1 MIKIMSN
8 VMDDY
13 IIEEELYDVKT
24 ILLYLIKTI
33 YLENNDKKQISNENL
48 EFYIKIGEDA
58 YEIMIDKENEL
69 PEFDKNNIEIIVILK
84 ENYDETLNNDNY
96 LNMINFLYEQT
107 NNFVSFLAISE
118 ATCAV
123 SGAYAGGYYNN
134 VKSVYNNKYNVK
146 SLYYTNKNSKIKGYM
161 SKN

>member
-13 IIEEELYDVKT
+13 IIEEELYDIKT
-24 ILLYLIKTI
+24 ILLYLVKTI
-33 YLENNDKKQISNENL
+33 YLENDDKKQISNENL
-48 EFYIKIGEDA
+48 KFYIKIGEDA

-69 PEFDKNNIEIIVILK
+69 PEYDINNIEIIVILK
-84 ENYDETLNNDNY
+84 ENYNDTLNNENY
-96 LNMINFLYEQT
+96 LNMIKFLYEQS
-107 NNFVSFLAISE
+107 NNYMSFLAISE

-123 SGAYAGGYYNN
+123 GAYGSGYYNN

-161 SKN
+161 KKK

>member
-13 IIEEELYDVKT
+13 IIEEELYDIKI

-84 ENYDETLNNDNY
+84 ENYDETLNNENY

-107 NNFVSFLAISE
+107 HNFVSFLAISE
-118 ATCAV
+118 TACA
-123 SGAYAGGYYNN
+123 GACAGGYYNN
-134 VKSVYNNKYNVK
+134 VKTVYNNKYNVK

-161 SKN
+161 NKN

>member
-13 IIEEELYDVKT
+13 IIEEELYDIKT

-33 YLENNDKKQISNENL
+33 YLENNDKKKISNENL

-58 YEIMIDKENEL
+58 YEIMIDKEIEL
-69 PEFDKNNIEIIVILK
+69 PEYDTNNIEIIVILK

-123 SGAYAGGYYNN
+123 GAACEWGYYNN

-161 SKN
+161 NKN